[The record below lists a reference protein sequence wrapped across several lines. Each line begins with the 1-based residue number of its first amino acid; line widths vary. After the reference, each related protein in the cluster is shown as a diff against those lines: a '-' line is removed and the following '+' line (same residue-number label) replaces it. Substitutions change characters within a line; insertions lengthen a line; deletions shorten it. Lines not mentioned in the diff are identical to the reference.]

1 MTFEIATGDAPKW
14 GLSQV
19 SAQRQRD
26 LKKEA
31 LLECAAMW
39 FHRHGFHGASL
50 ADIASQ
56 LGVTKPAIYHYA
68 KNKMELL
75 YELHVRSLTV
85 SRQARDDAVRDG
97 ADGLDRIARLVYNV
111 VLSMTASITC
121 TFHRLEPGTLDEEH
135 AAKVIAARKWLGNDL
150 RQLIQAGIDDGSI
163 IPCDPKMV
171 SFFIVGAQNWV
182 TSWYKAG
189 GGLDGEQIAASY
201 STMVRRMLAA
211 RERVSLPSHV
221 ANSAPAAGAAAQ
233 AGTAE

>member
-1 MTFEIATGDAPKW
+1 
-14 GLSQV
+14 
-19 SAQRQRD
+19 
-26 LKKEA
+26 
-31 LLECAAMW
+31 MW

-68 KNKMELL
+68 RNKMELL
-75 YELHVRSLTV
+75 YELHVRSLTAA
-85 SRQARDDAVRDG
+85 RQARDDAVRDG
-97 ADGLDRIARLVYNV
+97 TDGLDRIARLVYNV
-111 VLSMTASITC
+111 ALSMTASITC

-135 AAKVIAARKWLGNDL
+135 AATVIAARKWLGHDL
-150 RQLIQAGIDDGSI
+150 RELIQAGIDDGSI

-171 SFFIVGAQNWV
+171 SFFIVGAQNWI
-182 TSWYKAG
+182 TSWYQAG
-189 GGLDGEQIAASY
+189 GGLDGEQIAANY

-221 ANSAPAAGAAAQ
+221 PSSARAAGTAAQ